1 MAGERDAPDP
11 LGSVTGKDTG
21 CLVPETRTVQDRA
34 GTCAQA
40 TWEPWCKTL
49 GTTDFRGV
57 SREAADG
64 TGDRR
69 TEWRGLPGGRT
80 AEAGGA
86 ERVGSARR
94 GRAARGWVRHAAG
107 LPVVRVPG
115 LARH

>member
-1 MAGERDAPDP
+1 MA
-11 LGSVTGKDTG
+11 
-21 CLVPETRTVQDRA
+21 QDRA
-34 GTCAQA
+34 GTCAQV

-69 TEWRGLPGGRT
+69 TEWRGLPRGRT

-86 ERVGSARR
+86 ERAGSARR
-94 GRAARGWVRHAAG
+94 GRAAGGWVRCAAG
-107 LPVVRVPG
+107 LPVV
-115 LARH
+115 